1 MPKGEESCTS
11 REHKSS
17 EEQVW
22 SWSTTSDTIS
32 DALSTE
38 AKKEK
43 NGVGIVADHRRR
55 SSAALTVADLTL
67 SAESSRG
74 VSLTQTGFCRLL
86 LDAGGNL

>member
-1 MPKGEESCTS
+1 MPNGEESCTS

-38 AKKEK
+38 ARHEK
-43 NGVGIVADHRRR
+43 NGVSIAAGHRR
-55 SSAALTVADLTL
+55 SSAVVTVTEVTL
-67 SAESSRG
+67 SAESCGG
-74 VSLTQTGFCRLL
+74 VSLAQAGFCRLL

>member
-1 MPKGEESCTS
+1 MPNGEESCTS

-38 AKKEK
+38 AKNEK
-43 NGVGIVADHRRR
+43 NGISMVADHRR
-55 SSAALTVADLTL
+55 SSAVLTVTEVTL
-67 SAESSRG
+67 SAESCGG
-74 VSLTQTGFCRLL
+74 VSLTQAGFCRLL
-86 LDAGGNL
+86 LVAGGNL